1 MSNFHAN
8 DGDDSYSSS
17 DENEEYSTASNNRYS
32 ISCEESFT
40 DETSNN
46 LLQMTEQ
53 QINQRVIY
61 NETPILL
68 LEDWFILMWF
78 RLFLYSYCDFLL
90 FVLIIYEIITY
101 RNRSTV
107 LTHESELEF
116 SNLLNDR
123 EILLDLFLEYFFVY
137 FVITVYVQSNRN
149 AQIEGRTAH
158 PTDETF
164 KFSTTVIDADDEPL
178 AIENTLSHDKG
189 VLIGLNNNR
198 HTYLIINNEN
208 GDANEDASLY
218 TATNDNIITQNLQIG
233 ENAQVLNSN
242 GVPELVLDD
251 PTYNINPLNSVE
263 PNDHI
268 QSSNRNEKEQIL
280 SSGSSFDDDNE
291 YVLINNDEY
300 DLARDNEY
308 ILIDINDQRDQTL
321 SNTKNLNNHLEND
334 NQLDQTN
341 PTNEQHTR
349 ISNTV
354 LSHSEAVENQENV
367 SASFESAQRTI
378 EGTTCLTLILH
389 QKQTDPNNLNT
400 KSIDS

>member
-1 MSNFHAN
+1 MTGIVHSI
-8 DGDDSYSSS
+8 
-17 DENEEYSTASNNRYS
+17 NRFLFR
-32 ISCEESFT
+32 IH
-40 DETSNN
+40 DA
-46 LLQMTEQ
+46 LEQ

-123 EILLDLFLEYFFVY
+123 EILLDLFLEYLFIY

-178 AIENTLSHDKG
+178 AIENTLSHDEG

-198 HTYLIINNEN
+198 HTYSIINNEN

-218 TATNDNIITQNLQIG
+218 TAMNDNIITQNLQIG

-268 QSSNRNEKEQIL
+268 QSSNSTEKEQIL

-300 DLARDNEY
+300 DLARDNEYVLVNNVEYNLTNDNEY

-367 SASFESAQRTI
+367 SAPFENAQRTI
-378 EGTTCLTLILH
+378 EGATCLTLILH
-389 QKQTDPNNLNT
+389 QKQTDPNNLNI